1 MNSILQDLRYSV
13 RTLAKSPAFAV
24 VAILTLALG
33 IGANT
38 AIFSVVNAVLLRP
51 LAYKD
56 SAALVNIWGKFDKE
70 GIPQNWIS
78 EPEYYDLLDRTQS
91 FAEIGAFALGASANL
106 TSSSSAPVQVTAG
119 EATASLF
126 PLLGVQPYSGRS
138 FAAEENQPGH
148 DHVAMLSY
156 ALWRGQ
162 FGGDSAILGKN
173 IQIDRESYSVVGV
186 LPRNFALGGK
196 QDLWIPLPL
205 DRAKPR
211 SRGSHMLRVTARPK
225 PGVALPQASAELDR
239 LAAQLAHDY
248 PSFYARGDTGW
259 GMFLVPVKEQLVGKT
274 RPALLVLLGAVAFV
288 LLIACANV
296 ANLLLAQASAREKEL
311 AVRAAMG
318 ARRWRLIRQLL
329 TESILLSLIGGAF
342 GLVIAY
348 LGVHALRTLVPEN
361 FPRLGDIRVDPIVLL
376 FTSAVSLCTGLI
388 FGLAPA
394 WHIARTDPQDFLRES
409 GRGSSAGGA
418 TRRLRSLLVVSEIA
432 LAVLLLVGAGL
443 LIRSFRHLLDVNP
456 GFDTSHL
463 LTLELSLP
471 GAPYPDGVPVQSF
484 YKQLLDRVR
493 AVPGVQSA
501 GAVSEM
507 PLSDAYSS
515 GTVGVEGS
523 SAPDLPRSPEFGNLP
538 YMEIDYR
545 TATNEYFQAMEI
557 PLVRGRLFTDADTA
571 DAQLVALVD
580 PDFAQRFW
588 PGQDPIGKRIVIDL
602 LPNSKPPAPRFRT
615 IVGVVGHVK
624 HYGLDTQGRE
634 QAYFPHAQIDD
645 ARDMYLAVRTPL
657 DPSSVSN
664 AIRQQVF
671 SIDKDLPIFNISTMD
686 ARLSQSVTQPRLNLT
701 LLVVFALLALL
712 LAAVGVYGVM
722 AFAVT
727 QRTREI
733 GIRMALGAQR
743 GKILQQ
749 LLFDGGRLVVLGL
762 CLGLAASLALARL
775 MASLLFGVK
784 PADPFTFAA
793 VAALL
798 AAVAL
803 LACYIPA
810 RRAMKV
816 DPLVALRYE

>member
-274 RPALLVLLGAVAFV
+274 RPALLVLLGAVSFV

-793 VAALL
+793 VAAVL